1 MVKTKNLLFFG
12 FQVTNVWLGLQFTNI
27 QVISKW
33 GGLQVKTSVGRFSI
47 ILENH
52 QFWFF
57 KVVCENRLGFYFL
70 KKIGGIRE
78 PSLVSDFFQ
87 GKKYVLKLGVSQQFE
102 NTQFSGLVFTSL
114 ISKFSIFVFGKLY
127 IYKIF
132 FWQKNRLWIYFRQFM
147 HSQFHLL
154 QIVLTLLLGL
164 HLSQ

>member
-1 MVKTKNLLFFG
+1 M
-12 FQVTNVWLGLQFTNI
+12 
-27 QVISKW
+27 
-33 GGLQVKTSVGRFSI
+33 
-47 ILENH
+47 
-52 QFWFF
+52 
-57 KVVCENRLGFYFL
+57 CENRLGFYFL

-132 FWQKNRLWIYFRQFM
+132 F
-147 HSQFHLL
+147 
-154 QIVLTLLLGL
+154 
-164 HLSQ
+164 